1 MKKIITLFFLVS
13 LTLASYSQTKQ
24 GFFSP
29 VNKNLFEQVKHDKA
43 VTPGL
48 WLLRPAIAISAVQL
62 NWNKLTKQFDASAF
76 NSAGL
81 GIGYQHFVEL
91 ADGTPFNNFG
101 FNGILL
107 LGVGDILNPTVPTV
121 SFAVTGSFLQYVNLG
136 ALYNFTNK
144 SFGILTGVNLKF

>member
-1 MKKIITLFFLVS
+1 MKKLITLLFFVV
-13 LTLASYSQTKQ
+13 LTITGFSQS
-24 GFFSP
+24 FFRP
-29 VNKNLFEQVKHDKA
+29 VNQEMFKKA
-43 VTPGL
+43 DGTKVLTVTQK
-48 WLLRPAIAISAVQL
+48 WELRPAIAISAVQL

-91 ADGTPFNNFG
+91 ASGEPFNNFG

-107 LGVGDILNPTVPTV
+107 IGADNITYSATPTI

-144 SFGILTGVNLKF
+144 AFGILTGVNLKF